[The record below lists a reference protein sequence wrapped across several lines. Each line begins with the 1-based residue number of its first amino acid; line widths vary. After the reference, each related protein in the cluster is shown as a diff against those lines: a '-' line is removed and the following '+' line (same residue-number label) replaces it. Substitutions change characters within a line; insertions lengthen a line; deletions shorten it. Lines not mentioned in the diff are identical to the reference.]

1 MELTELYIYVVLM
14 ILNILPNV
22 RQADGNSDE
31 SLERYKIDGKVTI
44 QGFKPADWIS
54 QTRILVDG
62 GSYIGFLKTDG
73 SFTVNDV
80 PAGSYVVEV
89 LSPNNL
95 FEPVR
100 VDISGRAKG
109 KIRARKVNF
118 LQNSAVVT
126 VPYPL
131 KFKVKE
137 PAPFFE
143 KREQWKVTDMLFN
156 PMVLMMVLPLL
167 LLLVLPKLINSQ
179 DPETQKE
186 MQSSM
191 NMFNQSKD
199 LPDISDWFAKNFSSG
214 SKKKTTSKVGQKKV
228 GVGSVRRR

>member
-1 MELTELYIYVVLM
+1 M
-14 ILNILPNV
+14 
-22 RQADGNSDE
+22 
-31 SLERYKIDGKVTI
+31 
-44 QGFKPADWIS
+44 
-54 QTRILVDG
+54 DG
-62 GSYIGFLKTDG
+62 GNYVGFLKSDG
-73 SFTVNDV
+73 SFAVNNI

-89 LSPNNL
+89 LSPNNM

-131 KFKVKE
+131 KFKAKE

-156 PMVLMMVLPLL
+156 PMV
-167 LLLVLPKLINSQ
+167 SQ
-179 DPETQKE
+179 CQK
-186 MQSSM
+186 
-191 NMFNQSKD
+191 
-199 LPDISDWFAKNFSSG
+199 
-214 SKKKTTSKVGQKKV
+214 
-228 GVGSVRRR
+228 

>member
-1 MELTELYIYVVLM
+1 MKEFYSVLVYLTLF
-14 ILNILPNV
+14 ILPNTRRTSGSNV
-22 RQADGNSDE
+22 E
-31 SLERYKIDGKVTI
+31 ETHERYKIDGKITI
-44 QGFKPADWIS
+44 QGFKPADWVS

-62 GSYIGFLKTDG
+62 GNYVGFLKTDG

-95 FEPVR
+95 FEAVR

-131 KFKVKE
+131 KFKAKE

-143 KREQWKVTDMLFN
+143 RREQWKVTDMLFN

-199 LPDISDWFAKNFSSG
+199 LPDISEWFANNFSSG
-214 SKKKTTSKVGQKKV
+214 GKKKNRQ
-228 GVGSVRRR
+228 

>member
-1 MELTELYIYVVLM
+1 MKEFHG
-14 ILNILPNV
+14 ILVYLLLLILPNTRRTSGSNV
-22 RQADGNSDE
+22 EETS
-31 SLERYKIDGKVTI
+31 ERYKIDGKITI
-44 QGFKPADWIS
+44 QGFKSSDWIS
-54 QTRILVDG
+54 QTRVIVDG
-62 GSYIGFLKTDG
+62 GNHIGFLKADG

-80 PAGSYVVEV
+80 PAGSYIVEV
-89 LSPNNL
+89 LSPNNM

-126 VPYPL
+126 LPYPL
-131 KFKVKE
+131 KFKAKE

-214 SKKKTTSKVGQKKV
+214 SRKKTTSKPAPKKPALA
-228 GVGSVRRR
+228 SSRRR

>member
-1 MELTELYIYVVLM
+1 MKELYS
-14 ILNILPNV
+14 ILVYLTLFILPNTRRTSGSNV
-22 RQADGNSDE
+22 EETS
-31 SLERYKIDGKVTI
+31 ERYKIEGKITI
-44 QGFKPADWIS
+44 QGFKPSDWIS
-54 QTRILVDG
+54 QTRVLVDG
-62 GSYIGFLKTDG
+62 GNYVGFLKTDG

-89 LSPNNL
+89 LSPNNM

-109 KIRARKVNF
+109 KIRARRVNF

-131 KFKVKE
+131 KFKAKE

-214 SKKKTTSKVGQKKV
+214 SKKKTTSKAAPKKAV
-228 GVGSVRRR
+228 TGNVRRR

>member
-1 MELTELYIYVVLM
+1 MSFGEINTIATLYF
-14 ILNILPNV
+14 
-22 RQADGNSDE
+22 
-31 SLERYKIDGKVTI
+31 T
-44 QGFKPADWIS
+44 DWIS
-54 QTRILVDG
+54 QTRVSVDG
-62 GSYIGFLKTDG
+62 GSYVGFLKSDG
-73 SFTVNDV
+73 SFTVNDI

-131 KFKVKE
+131 KLKAKE

-156 PMVLMMVLPLL
+156 PMVSELENKNGKFRACQNVPANERLGIKRSCGA
-167 LLLVLPKLINSQ
+167 VSV
-179 DPETQKE
+179 
-186 MQSSM
+186 
-191 NMFNQSKD
+191 NQELRVKSR
-199 LPDISDWFAKNFSSG
+199 IFENNCF
-214 SKKKTTSKVGQKKV
+214 TS
-228 GVGSVRRR
+228 